1 MMMRYSQEEL
11 MPVVAKLAAR
21 YTGNE
26 STSVSY
32 EKARQLMGAVIYCIE
47 EYEKAGA
54 GSEGLVAAHSSLSAD
69 TVYRQGYEILIEKVA
84 KIRQNYNLMM
94 KEFRHYG
101 NRCCYDTFQKGLPG
115 FFLYYDP
122 RFDPMNHIL
131 TLDYPVLIPFES
143 LSGADLMEVYVNCA
157 YLEQKFLQKLPEA
170 YIRFVL
176 NAYSGDYEEL
186 IINLASIALRNVLGC
201 RIAGKTIDL
210 NGYSEEEM
218 TRLDNFIS
226 GNTREDLE
234 EHLKR
239 YVDELMDFAY
249 EGNKELGNYLK
260 EDMRNY
266 SFELKHAQNYHCLPT
281 VLAVENS

>member
-26 STSVSY
+26 STSISY

-54 GSEGLVAAHSSLSAD
+54 GSEGLVAAHSSVSAD

-101 NRCCYDTFQKGLPG
+101 NQCCYDTFQKGLPG

-143 LSGADLMEVYVNCA
+143 QCGADLMEVYVNCA
-157 YLEQKFLQKLPEA
+157 YLEQKFLKKLPEE
-170 YIRFVL
+170 YIRYVL

-186 IINLASIALRNVLGC
+186 IINLSSIVLRNVSGC

-210 NGYSEEEM
+210 NGYSQVEL
-218 TRLDNFIS
+218 TRLENFIS
-226 GNTREDLE
+226 KNTREDLE
-234 EHLKR
+234 EHLKK

-260 EDMRNY
+260 EDMRNF
-266 SFELKHAQNYHCLPT
+266 SFELKHALNYGCFQT

>member
-1 MMMRYSQEEL
+1 
-11 MPVVAKLAAR
+11 MPVVAKLAVR

-26 STSVSY
+26 SSSIPY

-47 EYEKAGA
+47 EYENAGA
-54 GSEGLVAAHSSLSAD
+54 GPRELVTEHSVLSAD
-69 TVYRQGYEILIEKVA
+69 TAYRQGYDILIDRVS
-84 KIRQNYNLMM
+84 KIRQEYNLMM
-94 KEFRHYG
+94 KEFRHYR

-122 RFDPMNHIL
+122 RFDPTNHIL

-143 LSGADLMEVYVNCA
+143 RCGADLMEVYISCA
-157 YLEQKFLQKLPEA
+157 HLEQRFLQKLPEE
-170 YIRFVL
+170 YVRYVL
-176 NAYSGDYEEL
+176 NSYSGDYEEL

-210 NGYSEEEM
+210 NGYSEGEM
-218 TRLDNFIS
+218 TRLKNFIS

-234 EHLKR
+234 EHLNK
-239 YVDELMDFAY
+239 YVNELMDFAF

-266 SFELKHAQNYHCLPT
+266 SFELKHALKYHCLQT

>member
-1 MMMRYSQEEL
+1 

-26 STSVSY
+26 SSSIPY

-47 EYEKAGA
+47 EYENEGD
-54 GSEGLVAAHSSLSAD
+54 GSRELVAEHSILSAD
-69 TVYRQGYEILIEKVA
+69 TAYRQGYEILIDRVSN
-84 KIRQNYNLMM
+84 IRQEYNLMM
-94 KEFRHYG
+94 KDFRHYG
-101 NRCCYDTFQKGLPG
+101 NRCCYDTFQQGLPA

-143 LSGADLMEVYVNCA
+143 RCGADLMEVYINCA
-157 YLEQKFLQKLPEA
+157 YLEQRFLQKLPEE
-170 YIRFVL
+170 YVRYVL
-176 NAYSGDYEEL
+176 NAYSSDYEEL
-186 IINLASIALRNVLGC
+186 IINLASIGLRNVLGC

-210 NGYSEEEM
+210 NGYSEDEM
-218 TRLDNFIS
+218 ARLKNFIS
-226 GNTREDLE
+226 ENTRENLE
-234 EHLKR
+234 EHLKK
-239 YVDELMDFAY
+239 YVNELMDFAY
-249 EGNKELGNYLK
+249 EGDEELGNYLK

-266 SFELKHAQNYHCLPT
+266 SFELKHALKYHCLQT

>member
-1 MMMRYSQEEL
+1 MMMRYSKEEL

-26 STSVSY
+26 STSVTY

-47 EYEKAGA
+47 VYEKAGA
-54 GSEGLVAAHSSLSAD
+54 GDEGLVAAHSSLSAD
-69 TVYRQGYEILIEKVA
+69 TVYRQGYEILLNKVA
-84 KIRQNYNLMM
+84 EIRQNYNLMM

-122 RFDPMNHIL
+122 RFDPVNHIL
-131 TLDYPVLIPFES
+131 TLDYPVLVPLES
-143 LSGADLMEVYVNCA
+143 RCGADLMEVYVNCA
-157 YLEQKFLQKLPEA
+157 YMEQKFLGKLPEE
-170 YIRFVL
+170 YIRYVL

-186 IINLASIALRNVLGC
+186 IMNLASIVLRNIIGC
-201 RIAGKTIDL
+201 RIAGKPIDL
-210 NGYSEEEM
+210 NGYSQEEM
-218 TRLDNFIS
+218 TRLENFIS

-239 YVDELMDFAY
+239 YVDELMNFAY

-266 SFELKHAQNYHCLPT
+266 SFELKHARNYHCLQT
-281 VLAVENS
+281 VLAVEHS

>member
-1 MMMRYSQEEL
+1 MMRYSQEEL

-101 NRCCYDTFQKGLPG
+101 NLCCYDTFQKGLPG

-176 NAYSGDYEEL
+176 NAYSGDYDEL

>member
-84 KIRQNYNLMM
+84 EIRQNYNLMM
-94 KEFRHYG
+94 KEFHHYG

-143 LSGADLMEVYVNCA
+143 RCGADLMEVYVNCE
-157 YLEQKFLQKLPEA
+157 YLEQKFLQKLPEE

-210 NGYSEEEM
+210 NGYSGEEM
-218 TRLDNFIS
+218 IRLENFIS

-239 YVDELMDFAY
+239 YVDELMNFAY

-266 SFELKHAQNYHCLPT
+266 SFELKHALNYHCLQT
-281 VLAVENS
+281 VLAVGNS